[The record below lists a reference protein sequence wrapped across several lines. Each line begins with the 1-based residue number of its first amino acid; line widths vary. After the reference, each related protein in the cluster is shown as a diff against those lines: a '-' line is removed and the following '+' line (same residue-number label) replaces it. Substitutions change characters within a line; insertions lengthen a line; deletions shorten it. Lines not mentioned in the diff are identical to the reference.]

1 MRNLDD
7 QNTYATVDPRNLRGR
22 ILEMGKDCQ
31 NGYATGKSLAPLPGA
46 GSIRQIV
53 IAAMGGSAAGASLAA
68 ALATQTA
75 AVPIILWK
83 EYGLPAFA
91 KGPETLVMALSNSG
105 NTEEIASAFEQATQR
120 GCAAVAITT
129 GGWRKWRGR
138 RARVSSPTN
147 GLFQLALFRGRRLPC
162 WGRWWRWGFCQR
174 WRRM

>member
-91 KGPETLVMALSNSG
+91 KGPETLV
-105 NTEEIASAFEQATQR
+105 
-120 GCAAVAITT
+120 
-129 GGWRKWRGR
+129 
-138 RARVSSPTN
+138 
-147 GLFQLALFRGRRLPC
+147 
-162 WGRWWRWGFCQR
+162 
-174 WRRM
+174 